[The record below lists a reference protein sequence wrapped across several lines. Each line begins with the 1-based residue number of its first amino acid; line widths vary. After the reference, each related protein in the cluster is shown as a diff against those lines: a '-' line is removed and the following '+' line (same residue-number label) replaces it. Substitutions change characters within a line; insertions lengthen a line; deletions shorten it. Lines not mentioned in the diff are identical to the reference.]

1 MTEDFIRLN
10 VHELGIIL
18 YSLKNL
24 EIREQNIV
32 SRDYGSALVL
42 YDKLHSIFENMDTSK
57 VELRHDITPSF

>member
-24 EIREQNIV
+24 ETREENII
-32 SRDYGSALVL
+32 SRDYGSASTL
-42 YDKLHSIFENMDTSK
+42 YDKLYSIFETMDTSK